1 MKSFC
6 QIMKTVFN
14 RYICLNHFL
23 MVDTIVPARYLNC
36 FKFEYPP
43 LIKDSN
49 LLYIDRIYSRN
60 KVHDLS

>member
-14 RYICLNHFL
+14 RYICLNQFL
-23 MVDTIVPARYLNC
+23 MVDPIVPARYLNC
-36 FKFEYPP
+36 FKFEYPL

-49 LLYIDRIYSRN
+49 LLCRDRIYSRN
-60 KVHDLS
+60 KVHDLL